1 MIDFGDKTY
10 RNILA
15 RQLARVPDTIDKREG
30 SIIQTALGPESWFL
44 EGLYLD
50 LDQVQKNAYAGTAGG
65 VELELI
71 CEERGIYRKSA
82 TPAVK
87 KGIFNV
93 SVPIGSRFS
102 TRAGDNVTYA
112 ARKAL
117 GGTEGAYVYELEC
130 ETAGRAGNSYSGPL
144 LSIDYIKGLAS
155 AELSELI
162 EAGTEDEEERAIL
175 QRLRPK
181 HLLGILPLTGM
192 KFWEWMASVRS
203 RCIRHGRAA
212 VLYCA
217 AYLTGILIQ
226 LTAACW
232 LVCRK
237 LSALRK
243 MAGQTHPEM
252 DMGSR
257 QSVLLLRS
265 GPRRNWCL
273 T

>member
-1 MIDFGDKTY
+1 M
-10 RNILA
+10 
-15 RQLARVPDTIDKREG
+15 
-30 SIIQTALGPESWFL
+30 

-162 EAGTEDEEERAIL
+162 EAGTEDEEDADLRARYFATFETEAFAGNI
-175 QRLRPK
+175 
-181 HLLGILPLTGM
+181 
-192 KFWEWMASVRS
+192 
-203 RCIRHGRAA
+203 
-212 VLYCA
+212 A
-217 AYLTGILIQ
+217 AYRNEIL
-226 LTAACW
+226 
-232 LVCRK
+232 
-237 LSALRK
+237 
-243 MAGQTHPEM
+243 GM
-252 DMGSR
+252 DGVGAV
-257 QSVLLLRS
+257 QVYPAWE
-265 GPRRNWCL
+265 GRRYCIVQH